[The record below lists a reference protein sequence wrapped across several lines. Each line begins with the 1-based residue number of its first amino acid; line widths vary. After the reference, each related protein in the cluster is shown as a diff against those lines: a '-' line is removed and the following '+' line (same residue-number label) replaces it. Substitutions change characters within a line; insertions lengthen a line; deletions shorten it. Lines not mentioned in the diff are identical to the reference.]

1 MLPQAPLHQLAVF
14 AAAARRVSFTAAAAE
29 LGVTQSA
36 VSQQVRLLEER
47 LGRPLF
53 RRLPRG
59 LMLTDEGR
67 ALLPLVE
74 EALARLSEGVADLFG
89 RPGEQRVVLR
99 GTVGFQ
105 RFWLL
110 PRLPAFRRAHPGL
123 RLRLVTANWAEPQPP
138 AGIDLEVRLGLGDW
152 PGLTAERLTRD
163 RLLPVA
169 APALAAGL
177 RTPADLAGQTLIH
190 SIGFREGWPAWL
202 AAAGQAGLASAALLE
217 VDTAVTALA
226 LAESGE
232 GVALGRSSFLEE
244 GLAAGRLV
252 APFTLSLPSAEGFWL
267 LRPAGRRLSPA
278 AQVLADWLV
287 REAGA

>member
-1 MLPQAPLHQLAVF
+1 MLPQLPLHQLAVF

-47 LGRPLF
+47 LGRALF

-59 LMLTDEGR
+59 LVLTDEGR

-89 RPGEQRVVLR
+89 RPGEGRVVLR
-99 GTVGFQ
+99 GTAGFQ

-110 PRLPAFRRAHPGL
+110 PRLPAFRRAHPTV

-152 PGLTAERLTRD
+152 PGLTATRLTRD
-163 RLLPVA
+163 RLLPVTAPTVA
-169 APALAAGL
+169 ARLTELGALAGE
-177 RTPADLAGQTLIH
+177 TLIQT
-190 SIGFREGWPAWL
+190 IGFREGWPAWL
-202 AAAGQAGLASAALLE
+202 AAAGLPALRPAGLLE

-226 LAESGE
+226 LAEAGE
-232 GVALGRSSFLEE
+232 GVALGRSGFLEE
-244 GLAAGRLV
+244 GLAAGRLA
-252 APFTLSLPSAEGFWL
+252 APFALSLPSAEGFWL

-278 AQVLADWLV
+278 AQVLADWLA
-287 REAGA
+287 READA